1 MHVNPGR
8 PCAFGRLSVPC
19 ALVIGTVASSTGRG
33 AGMVRVGVPVR
44 LLVRLGASDMR
55 ALAAGM
61 VTGEQGQR
69 TKERHA

>member
-1 MHVNPGR
+1 
-8 PCAFGRLSVPC
+8 
-19 ALVIGTVASSTGRG
+19 
-33 AGMVRVGVPVR
+33 MVRVGVPVR